1 MTPDAWTS
9 TDVLNPPFST
19 SMQRSW
25 NKQWIF
31 LDSVDFRI
39 HGIGFSHLD
48 SACVAGAY
56 TCEIESELRRLNQQN
71 AAENDA
77 LMQRHFP
84 TARYDRDRPDLDM
97 DAARQLNLDTS
108 SFEHCAV
115 LWGPEPFDG
124 FLSLLIRMSRHDVF
138 IGPARGKHHGAGP
151 HVFVLPSGAYQ
162 HHLKEVLSRLSVPAT
177 TPNTATQSGSN

>member
-1 MTPDAWTS
+1 M
-9 TDVLNPPFST
+9 L
-19 SMQRSW
+19 RSW
-25 NKQWIF
+25 DDQWVF

-39 HGIGFSHLD
+39 HGIGFSHPD

-56 TCEIESELRRLNQQN
+56 ACEIESDLRRFDQQDT
-71 AAENDA
+71 AENDT

-84 TARYDRDRPDLDM
+84 TARYDTDPPDLGTH
-97 DAARQLNLDTS
+97 ATRQLDLATS

-124 FLSLLIRMSRHDVF
+124 FLSLLIRMSRHDIF
-138 IGPARGKHHGAGP
+138 IGPARGRHHGAGP

-162 HHLKEVLSRLSVPAT
+162 HHLREVLSRLQSPAT
-177 TPNTATQSGSN
+177 KPNTATQSGSN